1 MSVIEFL
8 QTRQGQNVVALGT
21 IAIIGIAFI
30 VGFHPFHKKKKSK
43 EPALWMAGDY
53 YTFLRANIQTCITF
67 EELEQLKNA
76 VDGFFNK
83 NFWVPIA
90 SGDRKRYYTTL
101 METISKRENEMEGS
115 LLAGITTN

>member
-8 QTRQGQNVVALGT
+8 QTRQGQNAVALGT

-67 EELEQLKNA
+67 EELESLKNA

-83 NFWVPIA
+83 NFRVPIA
-90 SGDRKRYYTTL
+90 SGDRKRYYTRL
-101 METISKRENEMEGS
+101 MEAIDKRENDLEGS
-115 LLAGITTN
+115 MMAEMCSN